1 MDLLLGSLGAILEPR
16 TFVSMSLGIIAG
28 LIGGAIPGI
37 TITMTIILTLPFTF
51 GMDPVQG
58 LATMVGVYV
67 GGESGGLV
75 SACLMGIPG
84 TPSAIATTFDGFP
97 MARKGEPGRAV
108 WLGIWSSFL
117 GGLLAG
123 VPLVVGATQL
133 ARLAVTF
140 GPWEYFSLFVLT
152 LSIVASLSEQSLV
165 KGLMAGTFGLLVT
178 TIGADPLMAVPR
190 LTFGW
195 EFLRTGFPFLPILI
209 GVFGLSQIMSDVEK
223 TGAGR
228 AEARLG
234 RITTLRV
241 SHLAV
246 IREILAQPV
255 NLVRS
260 TLIGL
265 WIGILPAVGGSA
277 ANILAYDQ
285 AKKASQH
292 PERFGT
298 GIPEGIIA
306 TESSNNANIGGSLIT
321 MMAFGIPGD
330 AVTAVMLGALIIH
343 GIQPGPYFVTTNAKV
358 AYGIFVA
365 YFLAHVLTV
374 LYEWAGLRFALRV
387 VALPLH
393 ILAPIILVL
402 CVIGSYALNNIMENV
417 WTFFLFGILG
427 YLMVKAGFPLAPLIL
442 GVILG
447 DQIEANFIR
456 AIMTSSDWTLFFT
469 RPWSGAM
476 LALSL
481 LSFVYSLWQRRRV
494 AQRKVAAGTEGEV
507 EF

>member
-1 MDLLLGSLGAILEPR
+1 
-16 TFVSMSLGIIAG
+16 MSLGIMAG
-28 LIGGAIPGI
+28 LIGGAVPGI

-51 GMDPVQG
+51 GMEPLRG
-58 LATMVGVYV
+58 LATMTGVYV
-67 GGESGGLV
+67 GGCAGGLV

-108 WLGIWSSFL
+108 WTGIWASIL

-123 VPLVVGATQL
+123 IPLVVGATQL

-140 GPWEYFSLFVLT
+140 GPWEYFSLFILT

-165 KGLMAGTFGLLVT
+165 KGLISGVFGLLVT
-178 TIGADPLMAVPR
+178 TIGSDPLMAAPR
-190 LTFGW
+190 FTFGW

-209 GVFGLSQIMSDVEK
+209 GVFGLSQIMTDVEK
-223 TGAGR
+223 AATAHAGDGLER
-228 AEARLG
+228 VASLK
-234 RITTLRV
+234 V

-255 NLVRS
+255 NLIRS
-260 TLIGL
+260 SLIGL

-285 AKKASQH
+285 AKKASRH

-298 GIPEGIIA
+298 GIPDGIIA
-306 TESSNNANIGGSLIT
+306 SEASNNANVGGSLIT

-343 GIQPGPYFVTTNAKV
+343 GIQPGPYFVTTNAQV
-358 AYGIFVA
+358 AYGLFAA
-365 YFLAHVLTV
+365 YFLAHPLLF
-374 LYEWAGLRFALRV
+374 LYEAVLLRLALRV
-387 VALPLH
+387 IGMPLH
-393 ILAPIILVL
+393 FLAPVILVL
-402 CVIGSYALNNIMENV
+402 CVIGSYALNNIIENV

-427 YLMVKAGFPLAPLIL
+427 YLMVKTGFPLAPLIL

-447 DQIEANFIR
+447 DQLEANFIR
-456 AIMTSSDWTLFFT
+456 AIMTSADWTLFFT
-469 RPWSGAM
+469 RPWSGIM
-476 LALSL
+476 LALSV
-481 LSFVYSLWQRRRV
+481 LSFGYSLYQRRR
-494 AQRKVAAGTEGEV
+494 AARRVAATAAKAEADL